1 MGVEMFTSRKLCLG
15 GNMKIKLKDSGNKI
29 PYSSSC
35 MGFNP
40 DVRISLNNGNTVEL
54 ESIPEKG
61 KPYVEQVTPTQKS
74 GGKK

>member
-1 MGVEMFTSRKLCLG
+1 MEV
-15 GNMKIKLKDSGNKI
+15 KLKKIDNLI

-35 MGFNP
+35 MGFDP
-40 DVRISLNNGNTVEL
+40 DIRISLNNGNTVEL

-61 KPYVEQVTPTQKS
+61 KPYVEQVTPAQKS